1 MITVTY
7 KKRTDILNTTVKNKK
22 HPSLDIVSASGTEL
36 SGKRIVLCISGS
48 VAAYKA
54 IELARLLMRHGS
66 SSVTCVASKAA
77 TRLIRPAYLKWAT
90 GNDVITDLTG
100 DLEHIRLADY
110 NRSDIVIV
118 YPATA
123 NTIGRLANGMDDA
136 PVSTVLTVALGS
148 KIPIVICPAM
158 HESMYE
164 NPAVLRNIEF
174 LGGGNGNGGGGSSS
188 NGDNS
193 QKNNSGSKKKKKKLV
208 TFIGPQIIEGK
219 AKAPEPEY
227 VLEQIISKF
236 APKSSPL
243 YGKHILLSA
252 GPTVE
257 YIDSVRMITNNS
269 SGKTGVVLASHMI
282 LAGAK
287 VTIIYGPGRHE
298 PPKGAK
304 IIKVETSKQMH
315 NAIHA
320 ELKKRRFD
328 IVIMAA
334 AISDYTPVS
343 THKQH
348 TKIKSD
354 MSEYMIHLKK
364 TPKTISTIK
373 NLQKDVFLVG
383 FKAEANVS
391 NTSLIRSARTAMT
404 KYHADMM
411 IANDI
416 GKKYQKNP
424 NMNNVITI
432 TGPKKSDV
440 KESGWHKKEHVVKF
454 IKNAIEQE
462 YSKIKNHKNND
473 HA

>member
-1 MITVTY
+1 MITVTR
-7 KKRTDILNTTVKNKK
+7 KKKTHTEAAAEKK

-77 TRLIRPAYLKWAT
+77 TKLIRPAYLKWAT

-110 NRSDIVIV
+110 NKSDIVIV

-123 NTIGRLANGMDDA
+123 NTIGKLANGMDDA
-136 PVSTVLTVALGS
+136 PVSTVLTVAFGA

-164 NPAVLRNIEF
+164 NPAVLRNVEF
-174 LGGGNGNGGGGSSS
+174 LKCGRS
-188 NGDNS
+188 D
-193 QKNNSGSKKKKKKLV
+193 KKLV
-208 TFIGPQIIEGK
+208 TFIGPQMIEGK

-227 VLEQIISKF
+227 VLEQIIAKF
-236 APKSSPL
+236 APKDSSL

-257 YIDSVRMITNNS
+257 YIDPVRMIINNS
-269 SGKTGVVLASHMI
+269 SGKTGVALASHMI
-282 LAGAK
+282 TAGAK
-287 VTIIYGPGRHE
+287 VTMVYGPGRYE

-304 IIKVETSKQMH
+304 VIKVNTQKQMH
-315 NAIHA
+315 NAIQA
-320 ELKKRRFD
+320 ELKKTRYD
-328 IVIMAA
+328 IAIMAA
-334 AISDYTPVS
+334 AISDYTPS
-343 THKQH
+343 ATYKQH

-354 MSEYMIHLKK
+354 MPEYVIHLKK
-364 TPKTISTIK
+364 APKTISIIK
-373 NLQKDVFLVG
+373 KIQKNVFLVG

-391 NTSLIRSARTAMT
+391 NTSLIKSARTAMA
-404 KYHADMM
+404 KYHTDVI

-416 GKKYQKNP
+416 GQKYQKKS
-424 NMNNVITI
+424 NMNNVIVI
-432 TGPKKSDV
+432 TGDKKEDV
-440 KESGWHKKEHVVKF
+440 KESGWHKKDYIAKF
-454 IKNAIEQE
+454 IKNAIEYE
-462 YSKIKNHKNND
+462 YSKIKNHTNGN
-473 HA
+473 HV